1 MRAKESTKTGVWL
14 IGARGG
20 LATTL
25 LAGVKLIG
33 KKLVSSCGLLTE
45 TPGLQGVAFPALS
58 DLVFGG
64 HDIRKGRVYE
74 TAVEIYRETGT
85 IPYDKLEVVKDE
97 LAEIDDDIAL
107 GTARNCGPAIE
118 RLGVPK
124 ARNLRGTLQ
133 DDVDRLGADMRAFQK
148 RHKLGTVI
156 VVNLASTEPPAGTGP
171 AAKDPALFRKALLT
185 RAAASSNGRVRG
197 QAFRAST
204 LYAAAAAASGFPF
217 VNFTPSS
224 GALPPALQAIFGES
238 GLPFMGNDGKT
249 GETLVKSA
257 IAPMF
262 KYRNLTVL
270 AWQGYNILGDRDGL
284 VLSDA
289 SNRQSKIDSK
299 DSVLASILGYKP
311 HTKVGIDYVPSLHD
325 LKTAWDFVHF
335 QGFLDYK
342 MALQFIWQ
350 GCDAILAAP
359 LVLDLV
365 RFAALALRKEEKGPM
380 RHLACFFKDPVGV
393 AEQDLHGQFHQLL
406 AYVERARGNQRSKA

>member
-1 MRAKESTKTGVWL
+1 MRKKESTKTGVWL

-25 LAGVKLIG
+25 LAGVNLIRRD
-33 KKLVSSCGLLTE
+33 LVSSCGLLTE
-45 TPGLQGVAFPALS
+45 TPGLKGVAFPALG

-64 HDIRKGRVYE
+64 HDIRKGSVFA

-85 IPYDKLEVVKDE
+85 IPFDKLESVKDA
-97 LAEIDDDIAL
+97 LDAIDADIAL
-107 GTARNCGPAIE
+107 GTARNCGAAIE
-118 RLGVPK
+118 RLGLAR
-124 ARNLRGTLQ
+124 ARNGRGTLQ
-133 DDVDRLGADMRAFQK
+133 HEVDRLGADMRAFQA

-156 VVNLASTEPPAGTGP
+156 VVNLASTEPPVPTSR
-171 AAKDPALFRKALLT
+171 AAREPALFRKALEA
-185 RAAASSNGRVRG
+185 RAVANGRPGRT
-197 QAFRAST
+197 AFRAST
-204 LYAAAAAASGFPF
+204 IYAAAAAASGFPF

-224 GALPPALQAIFGES
+224 GALPPALQTLFTES

-257 IAPMF
+257 LAPMF

-284 VLSDA
+284 VLSNA

-299 DSVLASILGYKP
+299 DSLLASILGYKP

-335 QGFLDYK
+335 RGFLDYK
-342 MALQFIWQ
+342 MSLQFIWQ

-365 RFAALALRKEEKGPM
+365 RFAALSKRNAETGPM

-406 AYVERARGNQRSKA
+406 AYVERARGNSRSKA

>member
-1 MRAKESTKTGVWL
+1 MPKRASNKTGVWL

-25 LAGVKLIG
+25 LAGVQLIRR
-33 KKLVSSCGLLTE
+33 KLVSSCGLLTE
-45 TPGLQGVAFPALS
+45 TPAVRGIPFPALG

-64 HDIRKGRVYE
+64 HDVRNGTVHAS
-74 TAVEIYRETGT
+74 AVEIYRETGT
-85 IPYDKLEVVKDE
+85 IPYDKLEVVKED
-97 LAEIDDDIAL
+97 LDAIDADIRL

-118 RLGVPK
+118 RLAT
-124 ARNLRGTLQ
+124 ARARRAQGPLQ
-133 DDVDRLGADMRAFQK
+133 AEVDRLGADMRAFQD
-148 RHKLGTVI
+148 RHGLATVI
-156 VVNLASTEPPAGTGP
+156 VVNLASTEPPSEPSKAAG
-171 AAKDPALFRKALLT
+171 DPRLFRKALE
-185 RAAASSNGRVRG
+185 SNGASKPG
-197 QAFRAST
+197 PSLRAST

-217 VNFTPSS
+217 VNFTPSN
-224 GALPPALQAIFGES
+224 GALPPALQKIFAGAS
-238 GLPFMGNDGKT
+238 LPFMGNDGKT

-262 KYRNLTVL
+262 KYRNLRVL

-284 VLSDA
+284 ILSDA

-311 HTKVGIDYVPSLHD
+311 HTHVGIDYVPSLHD

-335 QGFLDYK
+335 RGFLDYK

-359 LVLDLV
+359 LVLDLI
-365 RFAALALRKEEKGPM
+365 RFAALARDRGEKGPM

-393 AEQDLHGQFHQLL
+393 TEQDLHGQFHQLL
-406 AYVERARGNQRSKA
+406 GYVEGARGGARRKA